1 MYKIAI
7 VGHGNFPEGVLSA
20 LSLLIG
26 ENENVVAYN
35 LNDERTHEV
44 LEQDV
49 TALLKDNE
57 KVIIFADLTGGAP
70 HQISAR
76 IMLENK
82 FSENQYVISGIN
94 LGLVVEL
101 TMKFLYSDIKDE
113 EAAAAIQEAIEQSRG
128 MIMSMQSGMV

>member
-57 KVIIFADLTGGAP
+57 QVIIFADLTGGAP

-76 IMLENK
+76 VMLENK

-101 TMKFLYSDIKDE
+101 TMKFLYSEIKDE

>member
-113 EAAAAIQEAIEQSRG
+113 EAAAAIQEAIEQSRS